1 MTTLAQQIE
10 NAKQWVGFPVQS
22 DDSEICGTLEY
33 VTADGWA
40 GVRGMPEGKF
50 GKGPRRMDEI
60 QVGRIYPDPT

>member
-10 NAKQWVGFPVQS
+10 NAKQWIGFPVQS
-22 DDSEICGTLEY
+22 DDSDICGELKY

-40 GVRGMPEGKF
+40 GVLGLPEGKG